1 MNEVTTSFKDVL
13 DTKYAVTL
21 FEGVRKPQGKLIEPS
36 YRKFIQNLSN
46 LIVSEAKNTV
56 ALSPCRFK
64 GGHRNDDNVEE
75 ISQLVFDLD
84 NTRGLTFENIVD
96 LVSPFAGVIHTT
108 YGNKASNLKVRI
120 ALPFTRPVSVSEWRE
135 IRKSF
140 LFFNPEIAGIID
152 PACSDPSRAFY
163 VYSAPPDTAEQA
175 RFYVSMGM
183 PIRPEHFSTNHLPH
197 LKSSF
202 PFHQNNHETLAQGG
216 VKQGSRNSAL
226 ASYLG
231 GLINRGLSE
240 QETLAECE
248 RWNETLD
255 PPLDEDEL
263 NKTHASIWK
272 RHLRNTR
279 GLEQSQPI
287 QGVERSPQ
295 EGYSLVAAS
304 DLLSA
309 SPKPREYVIDQ
320 FLPKKIVAGLFA
332 PGGSGKSMLTL
343 TTAISVASGIPLFGM
358 FGVLKPGRVVMI
370 SGEDDVEEIHRRLHR
385 MTETLSESQKMLV
398 GQNLHILD
406 LADRFELFT
415 VKPSYGEAE
424 MTDVPQAIAR
434 VIEGK
439 IGDACLII
447 VDPASR
453 FRGGEEN
460 LAADTTRF
468 VQALQYLRDRLQATI
483 WLVHH
488 VNKGARVNGANQN
501 NARGSSAL
509 IDGLRLGYEL
519 NVIEASE
526 VRKLYG
532 DSVTGIELLSLRSIK
547 SNYGRPAEPLILQRN
562 QDGTLS
568 LFTQHPDD
576 TRKKS
581 LLRAIQAAGLTK
593 TQFRDRHAGIKG
605 ALGLSEKA
613 LVAAISDLV
622 AEGLLKAPER
632 GVMTLTQEGLN
643 RIGQESSTGD
653 ARATK

>member
-1 MNEVTTSFKDVL
+1 MIHKGKSFGDLAQMISPYLGYLHTTHSHQ
-13 DTKYAVTL
+13 
-21 FEGVRKPQGKLIEPS
+21 EIEPR
-36 YRKFIQNLSN
+36 YRVGLFLS
-46 LIVSEAKNTV
+46 
-56 ALSPCRFK
+56 
-64 GGHRNDDNVEE
+64 
-75 ISQLVFDLD
+75 
-84 NTRGLTFENIVD
+84 
-96 LVSPFAGVIHTT
+96 
-108 YGNKASNLKVRI
+108 
-120 ALPFTRPVSVSEWRE
+120 RPVTAVEWQVVR
-135 IRKSF
+135 SNF
-140 LFFNPEIAGIID
+140 LFIHNQLSQIID
-152 PACSDPSRAFY
+152 KSCKEPSRAY
-163 VYSAPPDTAEQA
+163 YLYSAKPNVERSAN
-175 RFYVSMGM
+175 FYVSLGH
-183 PIRPEHFSTNHLPH
+183 PINPDSFNLVDEDNPISMTHPRR
-197 LKSSF
+197 SS
-202 PFHQNNHETLAQGG
+202 QRELARGG
-216 VKQGSRNSAL
+216 IREGSRNSAL

-231 GLINRGLSE
+231 GLINRGFSE

-272 RHLRNTR
+272 RHRRNA
-279 GLEQSQPI
+279 GSVGQSQPI
-287 QGVERSPQ
+287 QGVERTCQ

-304 DLLSA
+304 DLLSL
-309 SPKPREYVIDQ
+309 SPKSREYVIGQ

-332 PGGSGKSMLTL
+332 PGGAGKSMLTL
-343 TTAISVASGIPLFGM
+343 ATAISVASGMPLFGM
-358 FGVLKPGRVVMI
+358 FGVTKPGRVVLI
-370 SGEDDVEEIHRRLHR
+370 SGEDDVEEIHRRLYR
-385 MTETLSESQKMLV
+385 MTETLSESQRTLV
-398 GQNLHILD
+398 GQNLHVLD

-415 VKPSYGEAE
+415 IKPGYGEPE
-424 MTDVPQAIAR
+424 MTDVPEAIAR
-434 VIEGK
+434 VIEEK
-439 IGDACLII
+439 IGDAGLII

-488 VNKGARVNGANQN
+488 VNKGARFNGASQN

-547 SNYGRPAEPLILQRN
+547 SNYGRPAEPLTLQRN

-568 LFTQHPDD
+568 LFTQNPED

-581 LLRAIQAAGLTK
+581 LLRAIQAVGLTK

-653 ARATK
+653 ERATK